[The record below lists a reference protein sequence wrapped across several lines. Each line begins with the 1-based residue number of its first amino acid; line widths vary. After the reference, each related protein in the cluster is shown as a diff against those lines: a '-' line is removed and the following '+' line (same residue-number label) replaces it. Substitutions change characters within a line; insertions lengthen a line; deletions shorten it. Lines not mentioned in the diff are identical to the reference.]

1 MSFLCCEIGF
11 SGRLKMELIQF
22 DSKIRQGQTRLTK
35 LGYRLNNIV
44 KPTVTN
50 NNYIKI
56 FFKLPALF
64 S

>member
-1 MSFLCCEIGF
+1 
-11 SGRLKMELIQF
+11 MELIQF

-44 KPTVTN
+44 KPTVKN

-56 FFKLPALF
+56 FFRLPALF